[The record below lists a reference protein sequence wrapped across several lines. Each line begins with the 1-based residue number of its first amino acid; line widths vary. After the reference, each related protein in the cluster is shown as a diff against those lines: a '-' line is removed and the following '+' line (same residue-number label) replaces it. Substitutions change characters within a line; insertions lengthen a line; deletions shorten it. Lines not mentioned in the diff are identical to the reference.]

1 MLYVAGDT
9 IWYEAVEH
17 VIQRE
22 QPDVIIVNG
31 GSASFLEGG
40 PIIMNA
46 EDIAAVRHAA
56 PGATIIVVHLEAI
69 NHCHETRP
77 YYRQTLPELG
87 VDLVNTLIPE
97 DGETVTITG
106 PA

>member
-1 MLYVAGDT
+1 VVYIAGDT
-9 IWYEAVEH
+9 VWYEAVEH

-31 GSASFLEGG
+31 GGASFLEGG
-40 PIIMNA
+40 PIIMSA

-56 PGATIIVVHLEAI
+56 PGATIVVVHLEAI
-69 NHCHETRP
+69 NHCPETRDF
-77 YYRQTLPELG
+77 YRRRLPELG
-87 VDLVNTLIPE
+87 MTLTNTLIPE
-97 DGETVTITG
+97 DGESVTIAG